1 MIISIHYYNG
11 ISRFYFLMHTNL
23 SWSIP
28 DLCQDLRALSIPLND
43 LPGLLSWSNR
53 IAFQRKNRLAV
64 RRTPSLPVFNVA
76 GHAEVLAN
84 AAFDPDAFHRLPPPP
99 GTN

>member
-53 IAFQRKNRLAV
+53 IAFQRKNRLSTPAS
-64 RRTPSLPVFNVA
+64 RRSTWLVTQKCSQTRRLILTLFTGP
-76 GHAEVLAN
+76 
-84 AAFDPDAFHRLPPPP
+84 HRLRERIIAS
-99 GTN
+99 